1 MRLSLS
7 PKILYPLLITCL
19 TLSACGGGGGGG
31 GSSSSAS
38 DSTITARGAITGFG
52 SIYVNGI
59 RYHTNSAQF
68 TVDDSPGTE
77 SDLKLGMVVTVTATL
92 NDDSTGNASSIV
104 FDNELQGPVANL
116 ISDADGQ
123 TKTFTLLGVSVTVDR
138 VGTSFHDTTFD
149 DLANGDL
156 VEVSGFYDGSLV
168 LNATFL
174 ENKER
179 FAVGVSEIELKGT
192 VSNSTVDSFQING
205 ITIHYDPDGIS
216 TDLSRLTGTISDGD
230 LVEVKGT
237 LGTNDEIQATRIA
250 HEDDVLDDSISKVS
264 LEGIITDYVD
274 DSNFRISGRAVD
286 ASSAV
291 FTPATLTLANG
302 IKVEAEGPIVEG
314 TLEALTIEARGG
326 GDDIEIDA
334 HVESVTSADNSIVLR
349 LSNASVTIFID
360 SRTRMED
367 KTKAV
372 ESLSL
377 NDLASGDFVEVRGL
391 LDGNSQV
398 VLTELRRD
406 DTDDLVLQGPVEN
419 FVTNSSITIL
429 GVTIFTSA
437 STQFEDINDSPIS
450 ADSFYNS
457 LSVGSLVKIKD
468 DEPGNGT
475 ADEVEFED

>member
-1 MRLSLS
+1 MRSSLK
-7 PKILYPLLITCL
+7 PKILYPLLISCL
-19 TLSACGGGGGGG
+19 TLTACGGGGGGE
-31 GSSSSAS
+31 SSSTS
-38 DSTITARGAITGFG
+38 DSSITARGAITGFG
-52 SIYVNGI
+52 SVYVNGV
-59 RYHTNSAQF
+59 RYHTNSTEF
-68 TVDDSPGTE
+68 TVDDSPGAE
-77 SDLKLGMVVTVTATL
+77 SDLRLGMVVTVTATL
-92 NDDSTGNASSIV
+92 NDDNTGNASSIV

-116 ISDADGQ
+116 VSDSDGQ

-149 DLANGDL
+149 SLANGDL

-179 FAVGVSEIELKGT
+179 FTAGVSEIELKGT
-192 VSNSTVDSFQING
+192 VSNSTAESFQING

-216 TDLSRLTGTISDGD
+216 TDLSRLTGTLSDGD

-250 HEDDVLDDSISKVS
+250 HEDGALDDSISKVS

-274 DSNFRISGRAVD
+274 DSNFRISGRTVD
-286 ASSAV
+286 ASTAV
-291 FTPATLTLANG
+291 FSPASLTLANG

-326 GDDIEIDA
+326 GGTDIEIDA
-334 HVESVTSADNSIVLR
+334 HVDGVSSEDNSITLR
-349 LSNASVTIFID
+349 LSSGSVTVFVD
-360 SRTRMED
+360 NRTRMED

-377 NDLASGDFVEVRGL
+377 TDLASGDFIEVRGL
-391 LDGNSQV
+391 LDGSSQV

-406 DTDDLVLQGPVEN
+406 DADDLVLQGPVED
-419 FVTNSSITIL
+419 FTANSSITIL
-429 GVTIFTSA
+429 GVTFFTSA

-450 ADSFYNS
+450 AESFYNS
-457 LSVGSLVKIKD
+457 LSLGSLVKIKD
-468 DEPGNGT
+468 DEPGNGS